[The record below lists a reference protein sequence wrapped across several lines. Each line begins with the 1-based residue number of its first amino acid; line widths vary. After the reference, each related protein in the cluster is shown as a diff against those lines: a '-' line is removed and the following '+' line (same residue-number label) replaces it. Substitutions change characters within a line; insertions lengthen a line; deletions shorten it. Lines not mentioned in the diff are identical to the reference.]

1 MRDSAFAFLFLSTET
16 SPLNELNSLLILF
29 CSIVTE
35 VKSTDFTGSCA
46 KEQNEIVVKHT
57 TIRSNFFIYVKF
69 YKQLTKMPNVT
80 TMAITTIQ
88 PLPLPLPPDQV
99 EVEIPSFSHRPLR
112 ILLFSS

>member
-1 MRDSAFAFLFLSTET
+1 MRDSTFAFLFLSTET

-29 CSIVTE
+29 CSVVTD
-35 VKSTDFTGSCA
+35 VKSGSCA

-57 TIRSNFFIYVKF
+57 TVRSIFFICVRF